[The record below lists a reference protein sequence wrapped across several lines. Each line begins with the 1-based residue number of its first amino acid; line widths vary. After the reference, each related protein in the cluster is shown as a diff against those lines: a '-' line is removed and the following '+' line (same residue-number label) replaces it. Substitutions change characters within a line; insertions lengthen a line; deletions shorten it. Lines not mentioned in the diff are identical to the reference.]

1 MAFSRDAARSDD
13 EGDAGSDM
21 DGFIAKSD
29 AEMSDDD
36 DGAPAS
42 GSPLAYKPEASV
54 LSNDSLQP
62 SHRTPAPILARTLSR
77 RLQQWQQRLL
87 GELER

>member
-42 GSPLAYKPEASV
+42 GSLLA
-54 LSNDSLQP
+54 
-62 SHRTPAPILARTLSR
+62 
-77 RLQQWQQRLL
+77 
-87 GELER
+87 

>member
-1 MAFSRDAARSDD
+1 VAFSRDAARSDD

-42 GSPLAYKPEASV
+42 GSPSA
-54 LSNDSLQP
+54 
-62 SHRTPAPILARTLSR
+62 
-77 RLQQWQQRLL
+77 
-87 GELER
+87 

>member
-1 MAFSRDAARSDD
+1 MGLGLGLGLGLVTVTVTLTLTLTRGGRRPNFVAFSRDAARSDD

-42 GSPLAYKPEASV
+42 GSPSA
-54 LSNDSLQP
+54 
-62 SHRTPAPILARTLSR
+62 
-77 RLQQWQQRLL
+77 
-87 GELER
+87 